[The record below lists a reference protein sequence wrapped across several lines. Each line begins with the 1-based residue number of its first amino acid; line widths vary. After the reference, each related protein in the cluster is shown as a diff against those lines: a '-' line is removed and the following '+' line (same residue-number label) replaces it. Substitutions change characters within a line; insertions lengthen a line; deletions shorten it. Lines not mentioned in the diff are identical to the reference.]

1 VTILDLSDEQ
11 RAVAEL
17 AREIG
22 MEVLSDS
29 ARAAEARGAVPDT
42 VWQTLF
48 DSGLTMPVPEELG
61 GSGIGDASTLLV
73 ALENLAYGDAGI
85 TLAAVSSGTAA
96 LLLAR
101 HGTGAHDDTVKRLLT
116 NPHARSAVALYEAHG
131 RGGAEFATTI
141 AVTDNGL
148 VRLSG
153 HKVAVPFADSAEAF
167 VVVGVDAT
175 TAIPRAVVVP
185 RKSSGVNVRPY
196 GPTLA
201 LGAAAWGSAD
211 FDVTLPAD
219 SLLGT
224 VEDSDTLL
232 NSVSLLRLAVAA
244 IAVGTAQRSI
254 EYAAHYATERVA
266 FGRPIATFQG
276 VSFPLAEAQM
286 RIDAARLECAELAA
300 ALDTSHTGSI
310 DLVGKVSAAVAYAT
324 QVAVEATRTAV
335 QTLGGHG
342 YIVEHPV
349 ELWYRSA
356 TSLSTVDNDPSLSAY
371 QPVL

>member
-1 VTILDLSDEQ
+1 
-11 RAVAEL
+11 
-17 AREIG
+17 

-61 GSGIGDASTLLV
+61 GAGMGGGSRLLV
-73 ALENLAYGDAGI
+73 ALENFASGDAGI
-85 TLAAVSSGTAA
+85 SGTAA

-101 HGTGAHDDTVKRLLT
+101 HGTGAHDDALKRLVT
-116 NPHARSAVALYEAHG
+116 NPDARSAVALYEAHG

-167 VVVGVDAT
+167 VVVGVDAP

-286 RIDAARLECAELAA
+286 RIDAARLEWAELA
-300 ALDTSHTGSI
+300 
-310 DLVGKVSAAVAYAT
+310 
-324 QVAVEATRTAV
+324 
-335 QTLGGHG
+335 
-342 YIVEHPV
+342 P
-349 ELWYRSA
+349 
-356 TSLSTVDNDPSLSAY
+356 
-371 QPVL
+371 